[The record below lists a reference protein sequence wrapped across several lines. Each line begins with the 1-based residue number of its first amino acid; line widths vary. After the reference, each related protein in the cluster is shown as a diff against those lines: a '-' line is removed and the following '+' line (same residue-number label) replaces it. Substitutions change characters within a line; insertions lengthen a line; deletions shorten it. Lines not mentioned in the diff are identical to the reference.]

1 MSHGAPKLCSTISL
15 MKPLNGVKVID
26 LTHMLAGPYAGMVL
40 ADLGAEVVKV
50 EPLGSGEM
58 TRGLLKNDPNYS
70 FKNFGAYFLTLNR
83 NKKSVSIDLKNKKGL
98 EVFYDLVRSAD
109 VVLNNFS
116 AGVVSKLKID
126 FENLSSINP
135 KIITCS
141 ITGFGETGPHSTRP
155 AYDQIVQAYSG
166 GMSITGKDSN
176 SPTRAG
182 IPIGDL
188 GSGLYSVIGILSAL
202 YSREKTQKGQHIDL
216 SLLDVQISLLTYMAT
231 MQTLSGIDPEPIGN
245 AHFVHVPYN
254 SFTTS
259 DGYVVIAVITDEFWQ
274 SLKSVVNVGSLDDSK
289 YDSSIDRLKNQAFIE
304 NELNKVLSTQTS
316 GYWIDK
322 LNKAKV
328 PCAPIN
334 KFSDAL
340 NDEQVKHRNMI
351 VEVEH
356 PDGGFVK
363 MPGNPVKMS
372 YTNEESYSSPPHL
385 GTDTREILKNWSK
398 YEDDKIESLENEKII
413 QSID

>member
-1 MSHGAPKLCSTISL
+1 
-15 MKPLNGVKVID
+15 
-26 LTHMLAGPYAGMVL
+26 MLAGPYAGMVL

-116 AGVVSKLKID
+116 AGVVNKLKID

-166 GMSITGKDSN
+166 GMSITGKDAK

-259 DGYVVIAVITDEFWQ
+259 DGFVVIAVVTDEFWQ
-274 SLKSVVNVGSLDDSK
+274 SLKSVVNVSSLDDSK

-316 GYWIDK
+316 DHWIDK

>member
-1 MSHGAPKLCSTISL
+1 

-50 EPLGSGEM
+50 EPLGNGEM

-98 EVFYDLVRSAD
+98 EVFYDLVKSAD
-109 VVLNNFS
+109 IVLNNFS

-126 FENLSSINP
+126 FENLSTINP

-166 GMSITGKDSN
+166 GMSITGKDAK

-259 DGYVVIAVITDEFWQ
+259 DGFVVIAVITDEFWK
-274 SLKSVVNVGSLDDSK
+274 SLKSVVNIDSLDDPK
-289 YDSSIDRLKNQAFIE
+289 FDSSIDRLKNQIFIE
-304 NELNKVLSTQTS
+304 NELNKTLSTQTS
-316 GYWIDK
+316 DHWIEK

-328 PCAPIN
+328 PCGPIN

-385 GTDTREILKNWSK
+385 GTNTREILKSWSK
-398 YEDDKIESLENEKII
+398 YEENKIKDLEKENII

>member
-1 MSHGAPKLCSTISL
+1 

-58 TRGLLKNDPNYS
+58 TRGLLKNDPDYS

-109 VVLNNFS
+109 IVLNNFS

-126 FENLSSINP
+126 FENLSAINP

-141 ITGFGETGPHSTRP
+141 ITGFGETGPHSPRP

-166 GMSITGKDSN
+166 GMSITGKDAK

-259 DGYVVIAVITDEFWQ
+259 DGFVVIAVITDEFWK
-274 SLKSVVNVGSLDDSK
+274 SLKSVVNVDSLDDPK
-289 YDSSIDRLKNQAFIE
+289 FDSSIDRLKNQSFIE
-304 NELNKVLSTQTS
+304 NELNKALSTQTS
-316 GYWIDK
+316 DHWIEK

-328 PCAPIN
+328 PCGPIN

-385 GTDTREILKNWSK
+385 GTNTREILKNWSK
-398 YEDDKIESLENEKII
+398 YGEDKIKDLEKENII

>member
-1 MSHGAPKLCSTISL
+1 MIRPLEGITILDLSSIL
-15 MKPLNGVKVID
+15 MV
-26 LTHMLAGPYAGMVL
+26 PYCTRIL
-40 ADLGAEVVKV
+40 ADLGAEVIKI
-50 EPLGSGEM
+50 ESLEGDN
-58 TRGLLKNDPNYS
+58 TRYIGPYENKS
-70 FKNFGAYFLTLNR
+70 MGAVFLNLNR

-98 EVFYDLVRSAD
+98 KVFYDLVRSAD

-166 GMSITGKDSN
+166 GMSITGKDAK

-182 IPIGDL
+182 IPIGEL
-188 GSGLYSVIGILSAL
+188 GSGLYSVVGILSAL

-259 DGYVVIAVITDEFWQ
+259 DGFVVIAVITDEFWQ
-274 SLKSVVNVGSLDDSK
+274 SLKSVVKVGTLDDPK
-289 YDSSIDRLKNQAFIE
+289 FDSSIDRLKNQAFIE
-304 NELNKVLSTQTS
+304 GELNKVLSTQTS
-316 GYWIDK
+316 DHWIDK

-340 NDEQVKHRNMI
+340 NDEQVIHRNMI

-385 GTDTREILKNWSK
+385 GTNTREILKNWSK
-398 YEDDKIESLENEKII
+398 YQDDEIEILENEKII

>member
-1 MSHGAPKLCSTISL
+1 
-15 MKPLNGVKVID
+15 
-26 LTHMLAGPYAGMVL
+26 MLAGPYAGMVL

-109 VVLNNFS
+109 IVLNNFS

-166 GMSITGKDSN
+166 GMSITGKDAK

-259 DGYVVIAVITDEFWQ
+259 DGFVVIAVITDEFWQ
-274 SLKSVVNVGSLDDSK
+274 SLKSVVNVGSFDDSK
-289 YDSSIDRLKNQAFIE
+289 FDSSIDRLKNQAFIE

-316 GYWIDK
+316 DHWIDK

-340 NDEQVKHRNMI
+340 NDEQVKYRNMI

-398 YEDDKIESLENEKII
+398 YGDDDIERLENEKII

>member
-1 MSHGAPKLCSTISL
+1 
-15 MKPLNGVKVID
+15 
-26 LTHMLAGPYAGMVL
+26 MLAGPYAGMVL

-166 GMSITGKDSN
+166 GMSITGKDAK

-259 DGYVVIAVITDEFWQ
+259 DGFVVIAVITDEFWQ

-289 YDSSIDRLKNQAFIE
+289 FDSSIDRLKNQAFIE

-316 GYWIDK
+316 DHWIDK

-385 GTDTREILKNWSK
+385 GTNTREILKNWSN
-398 YEDDKIESLENEKII
+398 YQEDEIESLENEKII

>member
-1 MSHGAPKLCSTISL
+1 

-166 GMSITGKDSN
+166 GMSITGKDAK

-259 DGYVVIAVITDEFWQ
+259 DGFVVIAVITDEFWQ

-289 YDSSIDRLKNQAFIE
+289 FDSSIDRLKNQAFIE

-316 GYWIDK
+316 DYWIDK

-398 YEDDKIESLENEKII
+398 YEYDKIESLENEKII

>member
-1 MSHGAPKLCSTISL
+1 

-166 GMSITGKDSN
+166 GMSITGKDAK

-259 DGYVVIAVITDEFWQ
+259 DGFVVIAVITDEFWQ
-274 SLKSVVNVGSLDDSK
+274 SLKSVVKVGTLDDSK
-289 YDSSIDRLKNQAFIE
+289 FDSSIDRLKNQAFIE
-304 NELNKVLSTQTS
+304 DELNKVLSTQTS
-316 GYWIDK
+316 DHWIDK

>member
-1 MSHGAPKLCSTISL
+1 
-15 MKPLNGVKVID
+15 
-26 LTHMLAGPYAGMVL
+26 MLAGPYAGMVL

-58 TRGLLKNDPNYS
+58 TRGLLKNDPDYS

-109 VVLNNFS
+109 IVLNNFS

-126 FENLSSINP
+126 FENLSAINP

-166 GMSITGKDSN
+166 GMSITGKDAK

-259 DGYVVIAVITDEFWQ
+259 DGFVVIAVITDEFWK
-274 SLKSVVNVGSLDDSK
+274 SLKSVVNVDSLDDPK
-289 YDSSIDRLKNQAFIE
+289 FDSSIDRLKNQSFIE
-304 NELNKVLSTQTS
+304 NELNKTLSTQTS
-316 GYWIDK
+316 DYWIEK
-322 LNKAKV
+322 LNKVKV
-328 PCAPIN
+328 PCGPIN

-385 GTDTREILKNWSK
+385 GTNTREILKNWSK
-398 YEDDKIESLENEKII
+398 YGEDKIKDLEKENII

>member
-1 MSHGAPKLCSTISL
+1 

-58 TRGLLKNDPNYS
+58 TRGLLKNDPDYS

-109 VVLNNFS
+109 IVLNNFS

-126 FENLSSINP
+126 FENLSAINP

-166 GMSITGKDSN
+166 GMSITGKDAK

-259 DGYVVIAVITDEFWQ
+259 DGFVVIAVITDEFWK
-274 SLKSVVNVGSLDDSK
+274 SLKSVVNIDSLDDPRF
-289 YDSSIDRLKNQAFIE
+289 DSSIDRLKNQTFIE
-304 NELNKVLSTQTS
+304 NELNKTLSTQTS
-316 GYWIDK
+316 DHWIEK

-328 PCAPIN
+328 PCGPIN

-385 GTDTREILKNWSK
+385 GTNTREILKNWSK
-398 YEDDKIESLENEKII
+398 YGEDKIKDLEKENII

>member
-1 MSHGAPKLCSTISL
+1 
-15 MKPLNGVKVID
+15 
-26 LTHMLAGPYAGMVL
+26 MLAGPYAGMVL

-166 GMSITGKDSN
+166 GMSITGKDAK

-259 DGYVVIAVITDEFWQ
+259 DGFVVIAVITDEFWQ
-274 SLKSVVNVGSLDDSK
+274 SLKSVVNIGSLDDSK
-289 YDSSIDRLKNQAFIE
+289 FDSSIDRLKNQAFIE

-316 GYWIDK
+316 DYWIEK
-322 LNKAKV
+322 LKKEKV

-385 GTDTREILKNWSK
+385 GTNTREILKNWSK
-398 YEDDKIESLENEKII
+398 YQDDEIEILENEKII

>member
-1 MSHGAPKLCSTISL
+1 

-126 FENLSSINP
+126 FENLSSINS

-166 GMSITGKDSN
+166 GMSITGKDSK

-254 SFTTS
+254 SFTTN
-259 DGYVVIAVITDEFWQ
+259 DGFVVIAVITDEFWQ
-274 SLKSVVNVGSLDDSK
+274 SLKSVVNVGSLDDSRF
-289 YDSSIDRLKNQAFIE
+289 DSSIDRLKNQAFIE

-316 GYWIDK
+316 DHWIDK